1 MTLVSVRGGD
11 LHFHPS
17 ALFLMCVCAALGVCV
32 CRAGCVCVPRWVCVC
47 AVLGLHS
54 CVQVF
59 SISWEQGLLSSRSVR
74 ASLVVE
80 HRPYVPRFQ

>member
-17 ALFLMCVCAALGVCV
+17 ALFLMCV